1 MYFNKRHNRV
11 GALFQ
16 NTYKASLIKDDAYL
30 WHISRYIHLNP
41 QDINLDYVKY
51 PYSSYAYYMQEKTAD
66 WLDTQRILDLHDG
79 DKSAYAVFVEDYEA
93 MRKMYQVIKHQLA
106 DR

>member
-1 MYFNKRHNRV
+1 
-11 GALFQ
+11 
-16 NTYKASLIKDDAYL
+16 
-30 WHISRYIHLNP
+30 
-41 QDINLDYVKY
+41 
-51 PYSSYAYYMQEKTAD
+51 MQEKTAD